1 MHYEISDRSTIV
13 SHVNSFIDIFEN
25 LESKN
30 CLNNITNT
38 ISDNEIQN
46 LLYLISG
53 KDEKYSNPISK
64 IILSECIKSE
74 SQSSGSAS
82 IILRFLSY
90 YFNSEKDKYGRKER
104 LGHQNY
110 LRKEVVSI
118 AHSLS
123 AFLRRAEKED
133 IKNLILNLDISENLK
148 LNLLSALSKYSIGE
162 RLEIRKSNTVKSYVS
177 RISGNFLP
185 IEVSDIFLRKG
196 SWKRESASLILIDG
210 TIESI
215 SQIHHLLE
223 KSSSSKEPFVIFC
236 RSAAEEVRETIG
248 VNFLRGTVDLIL
260 IETGFYPRFHHLFR
274 DMSVIFDCDF
284 VNIGMGDTLSSR
296 IEKFKFKV
304 ENIEIDSN
312 GVNFKHDHNRESEI
326 RKYISEMREVGRKF
340 SDQDPDSYDDI
351 KKSIDFRTKFL
362 DSSTIFLNVGQED
375 LTEGGS
381 EISKIDTFIRSIPDI
396 NLMGVVDLSGKNNI
410 PEIIRN
416 TILRDSIKLP
426 LYTQKQIFHSLVAS
440 FKIYETINRAEKL
453 FTVKN

>member
-1 MHYEISDRSTIV
+1 MHYEISDRSSIV

-25 LESKN
+25 LEDQY

-53 KDEKYSNPISK
+53 KDEIYSNPISK

-74 SQSSGSAS
+74 SISSGSAS
-82 IILRFLSY
+82 IILRLLSY
-90 YFNSEKDKYGRKER
+90 YFNSEKDKHGKRER
-104 LGHQNY
+104 LDHQNY
-110 LRKEVVSI
+110 LRNEVVSI
-118 AHSLS
+118 AHNLS
-123 AFLRRAEKED
+123 RFLRKARKED
-133 IKNLILNLDISENLK
+133 IENLILNLNISENLK
-148 LNLLSALSKYSIGE
+148 LNLSSMLSQYSIGE
-162 RLEIRKSNTVKSYVS
+162 RLEIKKSNKSSTYVS

-185 IEVSDIFLRKG
+185 IDIPDIFLRKG
-196 SWKRESASLILIDG
+196 KWERESVSLILIDG

-236 RSAAEEVRETIG
+236 RSASEEVRETIG

-260 IETGFYPRFHHLFR
+260 IETGFYPMFHHLFR
-274 DMSVIFDCDF
+274 DMSAIFDCDF
-284 VNIGMGDTLSSR
+284 VNINMGDTLSSR

-304 ENIEIDSN
+304 ENIKIDGT
-312 GVNFKHDHNRESEI
+312 GVNFKHNHNRESEI
-326 RKYISEMREVGRKF
+326 RNYISEIREAGRKF

-351 KKSIDFRTKFL
+351 KKSVDFRTKFL

-375 LTEGGS
+375 LTESGS
-381 EISKIDTFIRSIPDI
+381 EISKIDAFVRSIPDI
-396 NLMGVVDLSGKNNI
+396 NLMGVIDLSETKDIPDIVSKTITRGNN
-410 PEIIRN
+410 
-416 TILRDSIKLP
+416 KP